1 MIERTLDHVGIAV
14 ASLDEAIPLW
24 ENLLSSKATGRE
36 VVDSQHVEVAFVGEG
51 DARIELLA
59 PTRPNSPVA
68 QFIER
73 RGPGIHHLAFR
84 VPDLPAALDA
94 LAEQGYSL
102 IDKTPRAGSH
112 GHSIGFLHPRS
123 LNGVLVELVE
133 APG

>member
-102 IDKTPRAGSH
+102 IDKTPRAGAH

>member
-36 VVDSQHVEVAFVGEG
+36 IVESQHVEVAFVGEG
-51 DARIELLA
+51 EARIELLA

-73 RGPGIHHLAFR
+73 RGPGMHHVAFR
-84 VPDLPAALDA
+84 VPDLPAALQA
-94 LAEQGYSL
+94 LADEGYSL
-102 IDKTPRAGSH
+102 IDTTPRPGAH
-112 GHSIGFLHPRS
+112 GHSIAFLHPRS
-123 LNGVLVELVE
+123 LNGVLIELLE
-133 APG
+133 SRG